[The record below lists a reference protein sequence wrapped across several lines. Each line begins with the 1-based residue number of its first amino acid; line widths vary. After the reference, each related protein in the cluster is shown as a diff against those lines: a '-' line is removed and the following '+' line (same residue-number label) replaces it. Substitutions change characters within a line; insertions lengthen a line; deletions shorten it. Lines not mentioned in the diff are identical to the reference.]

1 MKQNRKAFLYIT
13 VDSNLCL
20 FFSPFTTVQGF
31 FQERILSRMANG
43 EIWVCTLRAARNMS
57 YQGLMAKEGDS
68 ATLLTLTGQDI
79 LGLPLAAPLAHYT
92 TIYTLPMLTIKVVIH
107 FSALHQISL
116 ILLLPVYDMFFL
128 LYSTIDITVPSFS
141 EK

>member
-1 MKQNRKAFLYIT
+1 MCAFLIIT
-13 VDSNLCL
+13 VNSN
-20 FFSPFTTVQGF
+20 FFLAFTIVYSF
-31 FQERILSRMANG
+31 IQERILFRMANG

-57 YQGLMAKEGDS
+57 YQGLMAEEGDP

-107 FSALHQISL
+107 FSALQADFTIFSSFFIRES
-116 ILLLPVYDMFFL
+116 ILPQFV
-128 LYSTIDITVPSFS
+128 
-141 EK
+141 